1 MPESLSPDTELNV
14 ELPDEA
20 AHDQDTEWCMVTT
33 PEGRRRLRFHD
44 YAEIYNIEGLYE
56 RLFYEEL
63 RCTSPTTVRSLLEDV
78 LAEEE
83 SDPTD
88 LIVLDVGAGN
98 GMVAEQLDELGAASI
113 VGVDI
118 LPEAAE
124 AAERDRP
131 GLYADYRVVD
141 LTDPDPVDH
150 AALSEAGFNCMTSVA
165 ALGFGD
171 MPPAAFA
178 QAFDYVDNGG
188 LIAFTIKERFTQAKA
203 DETGFS
209 QLLRELKDGGALEL
223 LVEHRYEHRLSAAG
237 DPLHYMAYVAR
248 KKADSAD
255 LPGLAAA

>member
-1 MPESLSPDTELNV
+1 MSDSLSPDTELLV
-14 ELPDEA
+14 ELPATADGN
-20 AHDQDTEWCMVTT
+20 DQDAEWCMVTT

-44 YAEIYNIEGLYE
+44 YAEIFQIEGLYE

-63 RCTSPTTVRSLLEDV
+63 RCTSPTTVRTLLEDV
-78 LAEEE
+78 LTEADA
-83 SDPTD
+83 DPSE

-98 GMVAEQLDELGAASI
+98 GMVGEQLDELGAAAI

-118 LPEAAE
+118 LQEAAD
-124 AAERDRP
+124 ATERDRP
-131 GLYADYRVVD
+131 GVYDDYHVVD
-141 LTDPDPVDH
+141 LTDPAPEEH

-178 QAFDYVDNGG
+178 QAFDYIDGGG
-188 LIAFTIKERFTQAKA
+188 LVAFTIKERFTKPKA
-203 DETGFS
+203 DETGFAA
-209 QLLRELKDGGALEL
+209 LLRSLQEGGALDV

-248 KKADSAD
+248 KQADASD
-255 LPGLAAA
+255 LPS